1 MIITQN
7 TQNTSRYQKIIGH
20 LHIMWSMRSLRVR
33 NFTVE
38 PVERKVIQSFIHRWH
53 YTHDTNGIQQK
64 QCFAL
69 YDENKIIGAM
79 MYTIPSMPNTAKKY
93 NSDNPDRCWELRRLC
108 CIDDTPTN
116 TESYFI
122 GQTLRWLRQNTNTEV
137 IVSYADLEQ
146 GHEGIIYKASNF
158 HYLGQSGGGQVLMVD
173 GKKYHARSLN
183 QKEKPYGRALK
194 RRWDNKDGHKFW
206 ESEQDMHFVKTKPK
220 NIYVYYLSKKAKK
233 KYLYKDSKN

>member
-1 MIITQN
+1 
-7 TQNTSRYQKIIGH
+7 
-20 LHIMWSMRSLRVR
+20 MRSLKVR
-33 NFTVE
+33 DFTVE
-38 PVERKVIQSFIHRWH
+38 PVERKVIQNFIHKHH
-53 YTHDTNGIQQK
+53 YSHDTNGIQQR

-69 YDENKIIGAM
+69 YNDNKIIGAM
-79 MYTIPSMPNTAKKY
+79 MYAIPSMPNTAKKY
-93 NSDNPDRCWELRRLC
+93 NPDNPKRCWELRRLC

-122 GQTLRWLRQNTNTEV
+122 GQTLRWLRQNTDTEV

-146 GHEGIIYKASNF
+146 GHEGVIYKASNF
-158 HYLGQSGGGQVLMVD
+158 HYFGQSGGGQVLMVD

-194 RRWDNKDGHKFW
+194 RRWDNKDGHNFW
-206 ESEQDMHFVKTKPK
+206 ESEQDMYFVKTKPK
-220 NIYVYYLSKKAKK
+220 NIYVYYLNKKVKK

>member
-1 MIITQN
+1 
-7 TQNTSRYQKIIGH
+7 
-20 LHIMWSMRSLRVR
+20 MRSLKVR
-33 NFTVE
+33 DFTVE
-38 PVERKVIQSFIHRWH
+38 PVDRKVIQSFIHRWH
-53 YTHDTNGIQQK
+53 YSHDTNGIQQR

-69 YDENKIIGAM
+69 YDDNKIIGAII
-79 MYTIPSMPNTAKKY
+79 YAIPSMPNTAKKY
-93 NSDNPDRCWELRRLC
+93 NPDNPDRCWELRRLC

-122 GQTLRWLRQNTNTEV
+122 GQTLRWLRQNTDTEV

-146 GHEGIIYKASNF
+146 GHEGVIYKASNF
-158 HYLGQSGGGQVLMVD
+158 YYLGQSGGGQVLMVD

-194 RRWDNKDGHKFW
+194 RRWDNKDGHNFW

-233 KYLYKDSKN
+233 KYLYVDSKR

>member
-1 MIITQN
+1 MKKMKVTDFNI
-7 TQNTSRYQKIIGH
+7 
-20 LHIMWSMRSLRVR
+20 
-33 NFTVE
+33 E
-38 PVERKVIQSFIHRWH
+38 PVDRKVIQSFIHKWH
-53 YTHDTNGIQQK
+53 YSHDTNGIQQR

-69 YDENKIIGAM
+69 YNDNKIIGAM
-79 MYTIPSMPNTAKKY
+79 MYAIPSMPNTAKKY
-93 NSDNPDRCWELRRLC
+93 NPDNPERCWELRRLC

-122 GQTLRWLRQNTNTEV
+122 GQTLRWLRQNTDTEV

-146 GHEGIIYKASNF
+146 GHQGIIYKASNF

-194 RRWDNKDGHKFW
+194 RRWDNKDGHNFW

-233 KYLYKDSKN
+233 KYLYVDSKN

>member
-1 MIITQN
+1 MKVTDYI
-7 TQNTSRYQKIIGH
+7 
-20 LHIMWSMRSLRVR
+20 
-33 NFTVE
+33 VE
-38 PVERKVIQSFIHRWH
+38 PVDRKVIQSFIHKWH
-53 YTHDTNGIQQK
+53 YSHDTNGIQQR

-69 YDENKIIGAM
+69 YDDNKIIGAII
-79 MYTIPSMPNTAKKY
+79 YAIPSMPNTAKKY
-93 NSDNPDRCWELRRLC
+93 NPDNPDRCWELRRLC

-122 GQTLRWLRQNTNTEV
+122 GQTLRWIRQNTDTEV

-158 HYLGQSGGGQVLMVD
+158 YYLGQSGGGQVLMVD

-194 RRWDNKDGHKFW
+194 RRWDNKDGHNFW

-233 KYLYKDSKN
+233 KYLYVDSEN

>member
-7 TQNTSRYQKIIGH
+7 IQNTSRYQKIIGH
-20 LHIMWSMRSLRVR
+20 LHTMWSMRSLRVR

-38 PVERKVIQSFIHRWH
+38 PVDRKVIQSFIHRWH
-53 YTHDTNGIQQK
+53 YSHDTNGIQQK

-69 YDENKIIGAM
+69 YNDGKIIGAII
-79 MYTIPSMPNTAKKY
+79 YAIPSMPNTAKKY
-93 NSDNPDRCWELRRLC
+93 NPDNPDRCWELRRLC

-122 GQTLRWLRQNTNTEV
+122 GQTLRWLRQNTDTEV

-146 GHEGIIYKASNF
+146 GHEGVIYKASNF
-158 HYLGQSGGGQVLMVD
+158 YYLGQSGGGQVLMVD

-194 RRWDNKDGHKFW
+194 RRWDNKDGHNFW

-233 KYLYKDSKN
+233 KYLYVDSKN

>member
-1 MIITQN
+1 
-7 TQNTSRYQKIIGH
+7 
-20 LHIMWSMRSLRVR
+20 MRSLKVR
-33 NFTVE
+33 NFIVE
-38 PVERKVIQSFIHRWH
+38 PVDRKVIQSFIHKWH
-53 YTHDTNGIQQK
+53 YSHDTNGIQQR

-69 YDENKIIGAM
+69 YNENKIIGAII
-79 MYTIPSMPNTAKKY
+79 YAIPSMPNTAKKY
-93 NSDNPDRCWELRRLC
+93 NPDNPDRCWELRRLC

-122 GQTLRWLRQNTNTEV
+122 GQTLRWLRQNTDVEV

-146 GHEGIIYKASNF
+146 GHEGVIYKASNF

-220 NIYVYYLSKKAKK
+220 NIYVYYLSKKIKK
-233 KYLYKDSKN
+233 KYL

>member
-1 MIITQN
+1 MRKMRV
-7 TQNTSRYQKIIGH
+7 SDFKI
-20 LHIMWSMRSLRVR
+20 
-33 NFTVE
+33 E
-38 PVERKVIQSFIHRWH
+38 PVDRRVIQSFIHKWH
-53 YTHDTNGIQQK
+53 YSHDTNGIQQR

-69 YDENKIIGAM
+69 YNEDKIIGAII
-79 MYTIPSMPNTAKKY
+79 YAIPSMPHTAKKY
-93 NSDNPDRCWELRRLC
+93 NPDNPNRCWELRRLC

-122 GQTLRWLRQNTNTEV
+122 GQTLRWLRQNTDVEV
-137 IVSYADLEQ
+137 VVSYADLEQ
-146 GHEGIIYKASNF
+146 GHEGVIYKASNF

-206 ESEQDMHFVKTKPK
+206 DSEQDMHFVKTKPK

-233 KYLYKDSKN
+233 KYLYVDSKN